1 MVILICFKK
10 STILKKF
17 DKKLQEEDI
26 EFNKEINDDWYNYRF
41 KDINI
46 NMISYYII
54 YFNLKIQNE
63 EYFIKQYIKL
73 NKKLTQQQKD
83 DIFFTE
89 RKRFGK

>member
-17 DKKLQEEDI
+17 DKKLKEHNI
-26 EFNKEINDDWYNYRF
+26 EFDKEINDDWYNYRF
-41 KDINI
+41 QDKNI

-63 EYFIKQYIKL
+63 HYFITQYIKL
-73 NKKLTQQQKD
+73 NKHLTQQQKD
-83 DIFFTE
+83 DVFFNE